1 MSEKLTITGITL
13 IGEQAAK
20 VRYRRTTTV
29 KSGYS
34 NYEYESHTNGH
45 ITSSQ
50 FMEFINCDEI
60 RDIIAERLKDDFNSD
75 DNTEED
81 DAE

>member
-50 FMEFINCDEI
+50 FIKYIDCDEI
-60 RDIIAERLKDDFNSD
+60 RDIIAERLKDDFVNDDTED
-75 DNTEED
+75 DN
-81 DAE
+81 AE

>member
-1 MSEKLTITGITL
+1 MGEKLTITGITL

-50 FMEFINCDEI
+50 FMEHIDCDAIREI
-60 RDIIAERLKDDFNSD
+60 VSERLKDDFISD
-75 DNTEED
+75 DEVED
-81 DAE
+81 EGE

>member
-1 MSEKLTITGITL
+1 MSEKLSITGISL

-20 VRYRRTTTV
+20 VRYRRTTTI
-29 KSGYS
+29 KSGFS
-34 NYEYESHTNGH
+34 DYEYESHTSGH

-60 RDIIAERLKDDFNSD
+60 RDIIAERLKDDFVND
-75 DNTEED
+75 DTEDD